1 MYVPKTQVRS
11 KCISNVMRNA
21 KTQMAVE
28 LNTSPNTKTKT
39 FWFNV
44 YLYNNVGNTQ
54 GMFTY
59 RNIYHG
65 TPPAKKYT
73 QIINKLAAAVRPLK
87 KHNGDAW
94 EKQPSD
100 DDFFFIFRRRQR
112 SSVVC
117 LKVKSDALRTSLVI
131 AGP

>member
-1 MYVPKTQVRS
+1 M
-11 KCISNVMRNA
+11 C
-21 KTQMAVE
+21 
-28 LNTSPNTKTKT
+28 T
-39 FWFNV
+39 FTTMW
-44 YLYNNVGNTQ
+44 
-54 GMFTY
+54 
-59 RNIYHG
+59 G
-65 TPPAKKYT
+65 TPRACSLTATFATAPPPAKKYT
-73 QIINKLAAAVRPLK
+73 QIINKLAAVVRPLK

-100 DDFFFIFRRRQR
+100 DDFSFIFRRRQR

>member
-1 MYVPKTQVRS
+1 MCT
-11 KCISNVMRNA
+11 CA
-21 KTQMAVE
+21 KM
-28 LNTSPNTKTKT
+28 
-39 FWFNV
+39 F
-44 YLYNNVGNTQ
+44 GNTQ

-59 RNIYHG
+59 RNICHG

-100 DDFFFIFRRRQR
+100 DDFSFIFR

>member
-1 MYVPKTQVRS
+1 MCT
-11 KCISNVMRNA
+11 CA
-21 KTQMAVE
+21 KM
-28 LNTSPNTKTKT
+28 
-39 FWFNV
+39 F
-44 YLYNNVGNTQ
+44 GNTQ

-59 RNIYHG
+59 RNICHC

-100 DDFFFIFRRRQR
+100 DDFSFIFRRRLF
-112 SSVVC
+112 V
-117 LKVKSDALRTSLVI
+117 
-131 AGP
+131 

>member
-1 MYVPKTQVRS
+1 MVEEHRTQ
-11 KCISNVMRNA
+11 
-21 KTQMAVE
+21 TQKPVGSMCTCRIM
-28 LNTSPNTKTKT
+28 L
-39 FWFNV
+39 
-44 YLYNNVGNTQ
+44 GNTQ

-59 RNIYHG
+59 RNICHG

-100 DDFFFIFRRRQR
+100 DDFSFIFRRRLF
-112 SSVVC
+112 V
-117 LKVKSDALRTSLVI
+117 
-131 AGP
+131 

>member
-1 MYVPKTQVRS
+1 MCT
-11 KCISNVMRNA
+11 CTTM
-21 KTQMAVE
+21 
-28 LNTSPNTKTKT
+28 L
-39 FWFNV
+39 
-44 YLYNNVGNTQ
+44 GNTQ

-59 RNIYHG
+59 RNICHG

-73 QIINKLAAAVRPLK
+73 QVINKLAAVVRPLK

-100 DDFFFIFRRRQR
+100 DDFSFIFRRRQR